1 MKRTYEKERV
11 AALSAGLAIIVLAW
25 TGAQAFAS
33 NWVDS
38 LGVHSVWLYGPIS
51 AAAWGLLS
59 AISYV
64 LIVRAQRRNP
74 ALCPEQEEVTRELR
88 RKTCELTKVPKCIEY
103 VDQLERDKLGA
114 LMGGFAITIA
124 TWLALLSCEH
134 GGLVG
139 FSGDYVLGFPSRPP
153 APFLDHSGVLIPA
166 STVAPIA
173 LKRRGAPKAG
183 EPAFG
188 APTLALLSRCRRR
201 VDQS

>member
-33 NWVDS
+33 DWINS
-38 LGVHSVWLYGPIS
+38 LGVSSVWLYGPTS
-51 AAAWGLLS
+51 AAAWGLIS
-59 AISYV
+59 AIAYV

-124 TWLALLSCEH
+124 TWLAILSFAPHDWLDGIVSTSPWVYSLASMVVWWGSAEITYW
-134 GGLVG
+134 G
-139 FSGDYVLGFPSRPP
+139 F
-153 APFLDHSGVLIPA
+153 
-166 STVAPIA
+166 
-173 LKRRGAPKAG
+173 RRGH
-183 EPAFG
+183 
-188 APTLALLSRCRRR
+188 RRR
-201 VDQS
+201 SSITQAF

>member
-64 LIVRAQRRNP
+64 FIIRAQRRNP
-74 ALCPEQEEVTRELR
+74 ALCPEQEEATRELR
-88 RKTCELTKVPKCIEY
+88 RKTCELTKVPKCIEF
-103 VDQLERDKLGA
+103 VDERERDKLAA
-114 LMGGFAITIA
+114 LMGGFAVTIA
-124 TWLALLSCEH
+124 VWLALLSFAPP
-134 GGLVG
+134 GLLDSIVRTSPWIYSLATMLVW
-139 FSGDYVLGFPSRPP
+139 FASGQFAYWSF
-153 APFLDHSGVLIPA
+153 
-166 STVAPIA
+166 
-173 LKRRGAPKAG
+173 RRGRQHRSSITHAH
-183 EPAFG
+183 
-188 APTLALLSRCRRR
+188 
-201 VDQS
+201 

>member
-38 LGVHSVWLYGPIS
+38 LGVHSVWFYGPIS

-103 VDQLERDKLGA
+103 VDQLERDKLCA

-124 TWLALLSCEH
+124 TWLALLSFAPHDWLDGIVSTSPWIYSLASMVVWWGSAEITYW
-134 GGLVG
+134 G
-139 FSGDYVLGFPSRPP
+139 F
-153 APFLDHSGVLIPA
+153 
-166 STVAPIA
+166 
-173 LKRRGAPKAG
+173 RRGH
-183 EPAFG
+183 
-188 APTLALLSRCRRR
+188 RRR
-201 VDQS
+201 SSITQAF

>member
-33 NWVDS
+33 NWIDS
-38 LGVHSVWLYGPIS
+38 LGVLSVWFYGPIS

-64 LIVRAQRRNP
+64 LIVRAQRHNP
-74 ALCPEQEEVTRELR
+74 ALCPEHEEATRELR
-88 RKTCELTKVPKCIEY
+88 RKTCELRKVPQCIEF

-124 TWLALLSCEH
+124 TWLALLSFAPHDWLDGIVSTSPWIYSLASMVVWWGSAE
-134 GGLVG
+134 LMYWG
-139 FSGDYVLGFPSRPP
+139 FRHSRQQDSKITH
-153 APFLDHSGVLIPA
+153 AH
-166 STVAPIA
+166 
-173 LKRRGAPKAG
+173 
-183 EPAFG
+183 
-188 APTLALLSRCRRR
+188 
-201 VDQS
+201 

>member
-124 TWLALLSCEH
+124 TWLALLS
-134 GGLVG
+134 
-139 FSGDYVLGFPSRPP
+139 F
-153 APFLDHSGVLIPA
+153 APHDWLDGIVSTSPWIYSLA
-166 STVAPIA
+166 SMVVWWGSAVFA
-173 LKRRGAPKAG
+173 YWSFRRGRQHRARITHAH
-183 EPAFG
+183 
-188 APTLALLSRCRRR
+188 
-201 VDQS
+201 

>member
-59 AISYV
+59 GISYV

-124 TWLALLSCEH
+124 TWLALLSFAPHDWLDGIVSTSPWIYSLASMVVWWGSAEITYW
-134 GGLVG
+134 G
-139 FSGDYVLGFPSRPP
+139 F
-153 APFLDHSGVLIPA
+153 
-166 STVAPIA
+166 
-173 LKRRGAPKAG
+173 RRGH
-183 EPAFG
+183 
-188 APTLALLSRCRRR
+188 RRR
-201 VDQS
+201 SSITQAF